1 MKNIMISL
9 VLLTAFNAYSQQT
22 LTLDECQKLLSINYP
37 LIQQISLLEKQN
49 ESALEA
55 IQAEKLPRLFLEGFA
70 TYQSDVIEIPIPD
83 SGVEP
88 PNKDQYRAS
97 FTLNQLIYGGGLIDA
112 NADLKTAGLKKQQKQ
127 VEVSMYQLKKE
138 VNRLYFSI
146 LLITEKNKL
155 LEAKRNQIVSK
166 LAELKSGIK
175 NGVILPSSD
184 KVLEAELLKI
194 NQQFVETE
202 ANKKILVNTLSSLI
216 GRELGNQV
224 NFQLPE
230 IPYNIDNQINRP
242 ELELFAL
249 QKEEINSSETILS
262 KQNSP
267 QLFGFATG
275 GYGNPGLDVLD
286 NSFQAFYITGVKLSW
301 NVYDWNANKK
311 KREALAI
318 NKDIVDNE
326 AQIFKL
332 NTSIE
337 LDRYLTDIAKIE
349 TFIRDDQQII
359 DLQKEVLMSTES
371 QLRNGVITSSA
382 YIIDLTNLYEAE
394 NMLNTHKIEL
404 LLVKANYKT
413 TKGN

>member
-1 MKNIMISL
+1 MKNIIISL
-9 VLLTAFNAYSQQT
+9 ILFMALNAYSQQT
-22 LTLDECQKLLSINYP
+22 LTLDECQNLLSINYP
-37 LIQQISLLEKQN
+37 LTQQIGLLEKQN
-49 ESALEA
+49 EITLEA
-55 IQAEKLPRLFLEGFA
+55 LQAEKLPRLFLEGYA
-70 TYQSDVIEIPIPD
+70 TYQSDVIEIPIPN

-97 FTLNQLIYGGGLIDA
+97 LTLNQLIYNGGLIDA
-112 NADLKTAGLKKQQKQ
+112 NAELKTAGLKKQQKL

-146 LLITEKNKL
+146 LLILEKNKL
-155 LEAKRNQIVSK
+155 LLLKRNQIESK
-166 LAELKSGIK
+166 LVELRSGIE

-194 NQQFVETE
+194 NQEFAETE
-202 ANKKILVNTLSSLI
+202 ANKNILINTLSSLI
-216 GRELGNQV
+216 GKELGKQV
-224 NFQLPE
+224 NFELPE
-230 IPYNIDNQINRP
+230 IPFNNDNQINRP

-262 KQNSP
+262 KQNAP

-275 GYGNPGLDVLD
+275 GYGNPGLDPLT
-286 NSFQAFYITGVKLSW
+286 NYFQAFYIAGVKLSW
-301 NVYDWNANKK
+301 NVFDWNENKK
-311 KREALAI
+311 KRESLAI
-318 NKDIVDNE
+318 NKDIIDNE
-326 AQIFKL
+326 ARIFRL
-332 NTSIE
+332 NTSVE
-337 LDRYLTDIAKIE
+337 LDRYLTDIGKIE

-394 NMLNTHKIEL
+394 NRLNTHKIEL